1 VNRKVLLIGLAAVL
15 PLVGVLMANIGR
27 DPNPSLQR
35 SPMVGRPAPPF
46 SLVPVGGGPPISLEG
61 LRGRPVVVNFWATW
75 CGPCAQEHEVL
86 QQAARAHGAQ
96 VQFLGVVYDDE
107 EARVRAFLGQ
117 YGTAYPSLLDV
128 NGRTAIAYGVYG
140 VPETYFIDA
149 QGRIVEKYAFPLD
162 EQKMAEYLAQIAPPR
177 AAAEAR

>member
-1 VNRKVLLIGLAAVL
+1 VNRKVLLIGLAVVL
-15 PLVGVLMANIGR
+15 PLVGVLLANIGR

-35 SPMVGRPAPPF
+35 SPMLGRVAPPF
-46 SLVPVGGGPPISLEG
+46 SLMPVGGGPAISLEG
-61 LRGRPVVVNFWATW
+61 LRGKPVVVNFWATW

-86 QQAARAHGAQ
+86 QSAARAYAGR

-107 EARVRAFLGQ
+107 EDRVNAFLSRF
-117 YGTAYPSLLDV
+117 GTAYPSLLDV

-149 QGRIVEKYAFPLD
+149 QGRIAQKYSFPLD
-162 EQKMAEYLAQIAPPR
+162 ESTMAEYLGQIAPA
-177 AAAEAR
+177 AAAESR